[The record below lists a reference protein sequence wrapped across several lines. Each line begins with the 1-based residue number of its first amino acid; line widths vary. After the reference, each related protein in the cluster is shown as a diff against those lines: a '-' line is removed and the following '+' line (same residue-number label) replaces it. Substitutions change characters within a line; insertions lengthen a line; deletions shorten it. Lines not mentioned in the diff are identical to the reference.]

1 MRQSL
6 SAILI
11 SLLLLWWLP
20 AAASVNNPV
29 LVPPDSFSYSIAR
42 FVSVYEDS
50 SRELGIA
57 EMLQRD
63 YQLRFTPSHAEAL
76 KFGISR
82 ANYWLRFSVSNPYQQ
97 RREVIFTLSES
108 DLALF
113 EVFDISDP
121 DNYQHLTTE
130 HPARD
135 LRGSYMQAYP
145 VVLSLPPGSTHT
157 YLLLLNSDGLFSTQP
172 HLLSRDRF
180 VANEQEYSLLA
191 GIAFSWVL
199 ATLAFFCYVW
209 FTRKTAM
216 AAIGMLYCG
225 ALILYQPAWSGHL
238 QLLAGASPYIADKLS
253 ELALALSGAA
263 HLLAGAQLPWQG
275 RFARPVRRGM
285 KVAAGLQVPVAL
297 MLVLLWP
304 QPAMLLITS
313 MLMLNSLLSIPLL
326 LLLPGKDKSLSNWLL
341 AGHGVLFGGGL
352 LALLSA
358 YNLLAL
364 DLLIYWA
371 PVVFPMLVM
380 STLVVATMLLIS
392 ANRQPVARH
401 DNDLRLTP
409 ALLSQI
415 SHELRSPINGVL
427 GMHELLADTPI
438 SQQQRELADT
448 IALAGHDLLHIVNEI
463 SETARLHNGVLEL
476 ERQAFNPARLLTGL
490 VAHFQQEA
498 SRKQVELVLD
508 LRDDLPALVSGDPAR
523 LQLALHNLLARA
535 LAYTEQGEMALSLAS
550 YSSTQSRGIR
560 LQIQLS
566 STVLKQEELKSAFQI
581 LQYQLPVPDSRN
593 DKNWSLLLTRFL
605 LQRMGALLEVE
616 SMTSEGA
623 SLTLFMPL
631 PAQSAVVAPAP
642 ATDGTLIGKRVLI
655 VDDSASLRAVLER
668 QTKRLGMRPDSTY
681 SAKEALAMLRNQIN
695 IGKPYDLII
704 MDHDMPVMNGLQ
716 LAARI
721 NQDNDISIKP
731 ARLMLT
737 GINLSVIRKEAIEQ
751 GIQCLLSKPADSER
765 LRQAMVDLLE
775 KQS

>member
-1 MRQSL
+1 MRHL
-6 SAILI
+6 MSAILMPV
-11 SLLLLWWLP
+11 LLLWLL
-20 AAASVNNPV
+20 AATTSANSPV
-29 LVPPDSFSYSIAR
+29 LLPTESFSYSIAP

-50 SRELGIA
+50 SRRLTIHN
-57 EMLQRD
+57 MVQRD
-63 YQLRFTPSHAEAL
+63 YQLRFTPSHAQAL
-76 KFGISR
+76 KFGVSR
-82 ANYWLRFSVSNPYQQ
+82 SNYWLRFSVSNPYQH
-97 RREVIFTLSES
+97 RREVIFTLSDS
-108 DLALF
+108 DLAVF

-121 DNYQHLTTE
+121 NNYQHLTAD

-135 LRGSYMQAYP
+135 LRGGYMQAYP

-172 HLLSRDRF
+172 RLLSRDRF

-191 GIAFSWVL
+191 GFAFSWVL
-199 ATLAFFCYVW
+199 ATLAFFSFVY
-209 FTRKTAM
+209 FSRKTPM
-216 AAIGMLYCG
+216 AATGMLYCI

-238 QLLAGASPYIADKLS
+238 HLLAGVSPYAADKLS

-275 RFARPVRRGM
+275 RFASPMRRGL
-285 KVAAGLQVPVAL
+285 KIAAALQMPLAL
-297 MLVLLWP
+297 LILLLFP
-304 QPAMLLITS
+304 QPAMLLICG
-313 MLMLNSLLSIPLL
+313 MIMLNSLLMIPLL
-326 LLLPGKDKSLSNWLL
+326 LLLPGKDKNLSNWLL
-341 AGHGVLFGGGL
+341 AGHAVLFSGGL
-352 LALLSA
+352 LALLTA

-364 DLLIYWA
+364 DSLIYWA
-371 PVVFPMLVM
+371 PVVLPMLVM
-380 STLVVATMLLIS
+380 ATLVAATMLLIS
-392 ANRQPVARH
+392 SDRQPVARR
-401 DNDLRLTP
+401 DNELRLTP

-448 IALAGHDLLHIVNEI
+448 IALAGHDLLHIANEI
-463 SETARLHNGVLEL
+463 SDTARLHNGVLEL
-476 ERQAFNPARLLTGL
+476 ERHVFNPARLLTGL

-535 LAYTEQGEMALSLAS
+535 LAYTEQGEMALSLAP
-550 YSSTQSRGIR
+550 YSSTQSTGIR

-631 PAQSAVVAPAP
+631 PSQAGTTQEAPR
-642 ATDGTLIGKRVLI
+642 TEGTLIGKRVLI

-775 KQS
+775 NQS